1 MKSRNGPHGKYSAEK
16 TRKGMLPA
24 VATHIFPTAKPRE
37 TSRGA
42 HDASLLRMSFLAA
55 GNSGNFEPAVTATLS
70 SLSVAAA
77 KAAARAIHHTGGSNM
92 STQANMNKLV
102 EQLTRVAD
110 ALEKQNALEIAF
122 QERMYREQ
130 EAEEKR
136 MQGLPSEP
144 DDDPLL
150 H

>member
-1 MKSRNGPHGKYSAEK
+1 
-16 TRKGMLPA
+16 
-24 VATHIFPTAKPRE
+24 
-37 TSRGA
+37 
-42 HDASLLRMSFLAA
+42 MS
-55 GNSGNFEPAVTATLS
+55 
-70 SLSVAAA
+70 
-77 KAAARAIHHTGGSNM
+77 M
-92 STQANMNKLV
+92 QANMNKLV

-136 MQGLPSEP
+136 MQGLPPEP
-144 DDDPLL
+144 GSDDPLL

>member
-1 MKSRNGPHGKYSAEK
+1 
-16 TRKGMLPA
+16 
-24 VATHIFPTAKPRE
+24 
-37 TSRGA
+37 
-42 HDASLLRMSFLAA
+42 
-55 GNSGNFEPAVTATLS
+55 
-70 SLSVAAA
+70 
-77 KAAARAIHHTGGSNM
+77 M

-110 ALEKQNALEIAF
+110 ALEKQNALEVAF

-136 MQGLPSEP
+136 MQGLPPEP

>member
-1 MKSRNGPHGKYSAEK
+1 
-16 TRKGMLPA
+16 
-24 VATHIFPTAKPRE
+24 
-37 TSRGA
+37 
-42 HDASLLRMSFLAA
+42 
-55 GNSGNFEPAVTATLS
+55 
-70 SLSVAAA
+70 
-77 KAAARAIHHTGGSNM
+77 M

-110 ALEKQNALEIAF
+110 ALEKQNALEIVF

-136 MQGLPSEP
+136 MQGLPPEP